1 MSEEKRDI
9 NVIAMEVI
17 MNAGDGRDKI
27 DEALAAIAAGDLD
40 QAEALLTEAEGL
52 IVKAHNA
59 QTEVIQSQVSGED
72 MEYSLLFIHAQDTL
86 MTINTELRMTQKLL
100 PRRVPLG
107 RFHRS
112 QPDRGRLERGRP
124 RPCHLRLCPA
134 DHQGDPGH
142 RRTL

>member
-1 MSEEKRDI
+1 MSEENRDI

-27 DEALAAIAAGDLD
+27 DEALAAVAAGDLE
-40 QAEALLTEAEGL
+40 QANALLKEAESL

-59 QTEVIQSQVSGED
+59 QTEVIQSQVSGEN

-100 PRRVPLG
+100 PIVKMLMNKREG
-107 RFHRS
+107 
-112 QPDRGRLERGRP
+112 
-124 RPCHLRLCPA
+124 
-134 DHQGDPGH
+134 
-142 RRTL
+142 

>member
-1 MSEEKRDI
+1 MNEEKRDI

-27 DEALAAIAAGDLD
+27 DEALAAIAVGNLD
-40 QAEALLTEAEGL
+40 EVGALLTEAEGL

-100 PRRVPLG
+100 PIVKMLLNKKE
-107 RFHRS
+107 
-112 QPDRGRLERGRP
+112 D
-124 RPCHLRLCPA
+124 
-134 DHQGDPGH
+134 
-142 RRTL
+142 

>member
-27 DEALAAIAAGDLD
+27 DEALAAVAAGKLD
-40 QAEALLTEAEGL
+40 DAEALLTEAEGL

-59 QTEVIQSQVSGED
+59 QTEVIQSQVSGEN

-100 PRRVPLG
+100 PIVKMVLNKKE
-107 RFHRS
+107 
-112 QPDRGRLERGRP
+112 D
-124 RPCHLRLCPA
+124 
-134 DHQGDPGH
+134 
-142 RRTL
+142 

>member
-1 MSEEKRDI
+1 MSEENRDI

-27 DEALAAIAAGDLD
+27 DEALAAVAAGDLE
-40 QAEALLTEAEGL
+40 QANALLKESL

-59 QTEVIQSQVSGED
+59 QTEVIQSQVSGEN

-100 PRRVPLG
+100 PIVKMLMNKREG
-107 RFHRS
+107 
-112 QPDRGRLERGRP
+112 
-124 RPCHLRLCPA
+124 
-134 DHQGDPGH
+134 
-142 RRTL
+142 